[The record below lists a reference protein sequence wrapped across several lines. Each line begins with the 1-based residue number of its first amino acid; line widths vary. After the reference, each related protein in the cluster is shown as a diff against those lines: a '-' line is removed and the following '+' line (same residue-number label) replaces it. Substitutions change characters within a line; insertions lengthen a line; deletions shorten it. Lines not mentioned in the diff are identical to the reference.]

1 MDFSAVKARS
11 RVHQRIRSFFFS
23 KDYLEVE
30 TPILSPGV
38 IPEAPIELFE
48 TAYFDGRGG
57 ERPLFML
64 PSPELYMKKLLAEG
78 SGDIFQLVRSFRN
91 GEELGPMHNP
101 EFTMLEWYTTGADY
115 HDSIATAEELFLSL
129 AELGESLKDLGP
141 GPSGLAELSGPS
153 AHSGPSPASDRL
165 RPPFR
170 TMSVREACIRYAG
183 VDLLENQNR
192 RTLLHTV
199 EQKGLCSPDPDESWE
214 QLFNRLLL
222 GYVEPSLPSDTPT
235 VLYDYPAQIPALA
248 KPCSD
253 GPWLE
258 RWELYLGEVELA
270 NCYTEE
276 TDPRRIRSFCE
287 KEYAVKA
294 AGARVMP
301 EMDEE
306 FLSLFEGEEAGGNG
320 GVHKNAPN
328 RAEKPYTERLYTEKP
343 YTASF
348 PDCSGT
354 AMGVDRLVMLLT
366 GRTSLEG
373 VILFPF
379 SDILQGK

>member
-129 AELGESLKDLGP
+129 AELGESL
-141 GPSGLAELSGPS
+141 
-153 AHSGPSPASDRL
+153 
-165 RPPFR
+165 
-170 TMSVREACIRYAG
+170 
-183 VDLLENQNR
+183 
-192 RTLLHTV
+192 
-199 EQKGLCSPDPDESWE
+199 
-214 QLFNRLLL
+214 
-222 GYVEPSLPSDTPT
+222 
-235 VLYDYPAQIPALA
+235 
-248 KPCSD
+248 
-253 GPWLE
+253 
-258 RWELYLGEVELA
+258 
-270 NCYTEE
+270 
-276 TDPRRIRSFCE
+276 
-287 KEYAVKA
+287 
-294 AGARVMP
+294 
-301 EMDEE
+301 
-306 FLSLFEGEEAGGNG
+306 
-320 GVHKNAPN
+320 
-328 RAEKPYTERLYTEKP
+328 
-343 YTASF
+343 
-348 PDCSGT
+348 
-354 AMGVDRLVMLLT
+354 
-366 GRTSLEG
+366 
-373 VILFPF
+373 
-379 SDILQGK
+379 